1 MHRDPF
7 SYADDVATL
16 ASIIA
21 ELLPEHYWPL
31 TETSGT
37 SGADSGFT
45 NKTVTFA
52 GTPTRNVASGFGFVL
67 TRFDGSDDVGSI
79 AATPTASTT
88 TFSMLAFIRP
98 LQAPTDDL
106 GMILGDSNGVGFHF
120 FVTGNMARLP
130 GWVRGSSENVYP
142 TDAPVLSW
150 REPHLVAVRV
160 VEGVCEFFIDGVLY
174 SDVTIEGGF
183 TTINAVTPDRIGSQN
198 GSARRFKGDIGQV
211 VYLPGV
217 AITDEQLG
225 RIWAARYP
233 CNTATLHVVNAALQ
247 HLGDNNAITNLSTDA
262 TPRGVAFRQHW
273 ATAVESVLRDY
284 AWPFAKRYATLAL
297 IGGTSTD
304 AFNSDWQYVYR
315 APTRM
320 VRALRVLEADQ
331 KDGHNPT
338 PHPFEVGQ
346 DEAGPVIYTDLVDA
360 ELEYT
365 TRPYCPASQGD
376 VFFREAL
383 QWYLAAL
390 FAPTLSKNERTV
402 ADCLQM
408 YRVKLGIGAAS
419 SANEEVPQDTNR
431 NDPSWIRDR

>member
-45 NKTVTFA
+45 NKTITFA
-52 GTPTRNVASGFGFVL
+52 GAPTRNVASGFGFVL

-88 TFSMLAFIRP
+88 TFTILAFIRP
-98 LQAPTDDL
+98 LQAGPVEL
-106 GMILGDSNGVGFHF
+106 GMVLGNTAAAGLHFDIATRVPIWVTASAEQIL
-120 FVTGNMARLP
+120 P
-130 GWVRGSSENVYP
+130 
-142 TDAPVLSW
+142 DAPAISW
-150 REPHLVAVRV
+150 REPHLVGIRV
-160 VEGVCEFFIDGVLY
+160 TAGVPEFVIDGVIHSTL
-174 SDVTIEGGF
+174 SDDSDIETVSAF
-183 TTINAVTPDRIGSQN
+183 TPDRIGSSD
-198 GSARRFKGDIGQV
+198 GSFRRFKGDIGQI

-217 AITDEQLG
+217 ALSDEQIG
-225 RIWAARYP
+225 RVWSARYP
-233 CNTATLHVVNAALQ
+233 CNDATLKVVNAALQ

-284 AWPFAKRYATLAL
+284 AWPFAKRYATLTL
-297 IGGTSTD
+297 LGGTATD
-304 AFNSDWQYVYR
+304 AVNSDWQYVYQ
-315 APTRM
+315 APSRM

-331 KDGHNPT
+331 KDGHNAT
-338 PHPFEVGQ
+338 PYPFEVGQ
-346 DEAGPVIYTDLVDA
+346 NESGPVIYTDLVDA